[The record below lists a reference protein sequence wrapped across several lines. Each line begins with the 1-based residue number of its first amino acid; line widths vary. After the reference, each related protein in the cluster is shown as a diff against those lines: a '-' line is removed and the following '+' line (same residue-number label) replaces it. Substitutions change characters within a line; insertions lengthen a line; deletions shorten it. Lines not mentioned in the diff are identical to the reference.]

1 MDVGVDFSVLTTE
14 FGAEL
19 VVAHR
24 AAYDAFVG
32 SAIHLARA
40 TLGSG
45 INAEQM
51 TSGFTPQN
59 IVFYGRVAGE
69 RFGVRAGVLIDMG
82 QGPEE
87 ATPANSDGQ
96 HAVLLGGSVV
106 ILAGGTLR
114 LTAGVDAHLT
124 FSRAISGAASVSI
137 DDGDV
142 YSIYFSGQYP
152 IGPVHV
158 GLRVQY
164 VTLTDITRTT
174 DGEDV
179 VFPES
184 DSYQLALV
192 PSVTVQPPGV
202 PIHVTLQLGA
212 RSGAVQEYADYGVA
226 LAGKNVAATRLPVA
240 LRIRFDI

>member
-1 MDVGVDFSVLTTE
+1 
-14 FGAEL
+14 
-19 VVAHR
+19 
-24 AAYDAFVG
+24 
-32 SAIHLARA
+32 
-40 TLGSG
+40 
-45 INAEQM
+45 M

-59 IVFYGRVAGE
+59 IVLYGRVAGE

-96 HAVLLGGSVV
+96 HAVLLGGS
-106 ILAGGTLR
+106 IGIPAGGTLR
-114 LTAGVDAHLT
+114 LTVGVDAHLT
-124 FSRAISGAASVSI
+124 LSRTISGAASVSI

-152 IGPVHV
+152 IGPTHV

-192 PSVTVQPPGV
+192 PSVTVHPPGV

-212 RSGAVQEYADYGVA
+212 RSGAVQEYADFGIA
-226 LAGKNVAATRLPVA
+226 LTGKNVAATRLPVA
-240 LRIRFDI
+240 LRLRFDI